1 MRRRN
6 PKADDTVATV
16 EPRRDI
22 SLTYQRMITQFQADK
37 QKAIQATPEFETTE
51 MGMRVLEKGK
61 VKLTNGIPE
70 VVVQTVLKRDVV
82 AAQWDE
88 RITRFN
94 DRWVGV
100 KG

>member
-6 PKADDTVATV
+6 PKVDDTVATV

-22 SLTYQRMITQFQADK
+22 SLTYQRMMKQFLADK
-37 QKAIQATPEFETTE
+37 EKAIQATPEFETTE

-70 VVVQTVLKRDVV
+70 IVVQTVLKRDVV
-82 AAQWDE
+82 SAQWDE
-88 RITRFN
+88 RIARF
-94 DRWVGV
+94 DKRWIGV